1 MKTPPDKRI
10 VMTLY
15 SAQAED
21 PALRWKAKVAFEPGS
36 TDDSPVAI
44 AVTTRD
50 GEPIPEGV
58 LEFLGRRLPVRD
70 GRAVATCRDFIAGK
84 HARAVWLHR
93 RGLASVD
100 GGLTFE

>member
-15 SAQAED
+15 SAQVAD
-21 PALRWKAKVAFEPGS
+21 PSLRWKAKVVFEPGS
-36 TDDSPVAI
+36 TDDSPVVI
-44 AVTTRD
+44 SVTTRE
-50 GEPIPEGV
+50 GEPIKEGV
-58 LEFLGRRLPVRD
+58 LEFLDRRLPVKD
-70 GRAVATCRDFIAGK
+70 GRTEVTCRDFIAGK

-93 RGLASVD
+93 KGLQSVD

>member
-15 SAQAED
+15 SAQVAD
-21 PALRWKAKVAFEPGS
+21 PSLRWKAKVVFEPGS
-36 TDDSPVAI
+36 TDDSPIVI
-44 AVTTRD
+44 SVTTRE
-50 GEPIPEGV
+50 GEPIKEGV
-58 LEFLGRRLPVRD
+58 LEFLDRRLPVKD
-70 GRAVATCRDFIAGK
+70 GRTEVTCRDFIAGK

-93 RGLASVD
+93 KGLQSVD

>member
-15 SAQAED
+15 SAQVAD
-21 PALRWKAKVAFEPGS
+21 PSLRWKAKVAFEPGS
-36 TDDSPVAI
+36 TDDSPVVI
-44 AVTTRD
+44 SVTTRE
-50 GEPIPEGV
+50 GERIKEGV
-58 LEFLGRRLPVRD
+58 LEFLDRRLPVKD
-70 GRAVATCRDFIAGK
+70 GRTEVTCRDFIAGK

-93 RGLASVD
+93 KGLQSVD